1 MPFPS
6 MEWLGLFPTWEGLI
20 LQAVILIMAASI
32 YIRSRNARA
41 KTHPAEGRPGV
52 KIKGASSNSYDLWLF
67 IIHGFQ
73 DRAVLFVLGAQV
85 DQKPEFILKQF

>member
-1 MPFPS
+1 

-41 KTHPAEGRPGV
+41 KTHPAEG
-52 KIKGASSNSYDLWLF
+52 
-67 IIHGFQ
+67 
-73 DRAVLFVLGAQV
+73 
-85 DQKPEFILKQF
+85 